1 VKARLALAALVITG
15 GGVALTAGTASAQPT
30 STCYPGVECVNPP
43 APDVGGTGGSSNPP
57 APPAVA
63 ATESPS
69 GTALPLTGG
78 DVAGLTVI
86 GVGLLAG
93 GTVLVRRGRVRTRET
108 KD

>member
-1 VKARLALAALVITG
+1 VKARLAFAALVIAG
-15 GGVALTAGTASAQPT
+15 SGIALTAETASAQPT
-30 STCYPGVECVNPP
+30 TCYPGTECVPPP
-43 APDVGGTGGSSNPP
+43 APDVGGTGGSSSPP
-57 APPAVA
+57 APPAVEP
-63 ATESPS
+63 TQSPS

-93 GTVLVRRGRVRTRET
+93 GTVLVRRGRVRARES

>member
-1 VKARLALAALVITG
+1 MKARLALAALVMAG
-15 GGVALTAGTASAQPT
+15 GGIALTAGTASAQPPG
-30 STCYPGVECVNPP
+30 CYPATECVPPP

-63 ATESPS
+63 ATQSPS